1 LPINSVFN
9 LRITFLTIF
18 EAFWLGILQGLTEFL
33 PVSSSGHLVI
43 AQAVAGIRNPGMAF
57 EIYVHF
63 GTLLSIL
70 VIFRNDLS
78 EIIISFIRKLKSPK
92 TLISGYKDDKNY
104 RLLILLL
111 LATIPAGVIGLLFKD
126 FFEKT
131 FSDINFVGF
140 ALILTGIILFISKFA
155 VNRNKEVCRKRALLI
170 GFAQALAIFPG
181 ISRSGTSITAAMI
194 SGVSGE
200 QSARF
205 SFLLAIPA
213 IAGATLLQLLDIS
226 SSGAGNISYV
236 IAGVG
241 IVSSFITGTL
251 AISLLMQVM
260 RKGKMHYFSGYCI
273 AAGLVTI
280 YFI

>member
-1 LPINSVFN
+1 M
-9 LRITFLTIF
+9 TIF

-43 AQAVAGIRNPGMAF
+43 AQAVAGIRNPGIAF

-78 EIIISFIRKLKSPK
+78 EIIISFIGKLKSPK
-92 TLISGYKDDKNY
+92 TLISGYQEDKHY

-111 LATIPAGVIGLLFKD
+111 IATIPAGVIGLLFKD
-126 FFEKT
+126 FFEAT

>member
-1 LPINSVFN
+1 
-9 LRITFLTIF
+9 LTIF

-78 EIIISFIRKLKSPK
+78 AMFASFIEKIKSPG
-92 TLISGYKDDKNY
+92 TIISGYKDDKDY
-104 RLLILLL
+104 RLLVLLL
-111 LATIPAGVIGLLFKD
+111 IATIPAGVIGLLFKD
-126 FFEKT
+126 FFEAT
-131 FSDINFVGF
+131 FSDVNFVGF
-140 ALILTGIILFISKFA
+140 ALILTGIILFVSKFA
-155 VNRNKEVCRKRALLI
+155 VNRNKEVRRKRALLI

-181 ISRSGTSITAAMI
+181 ISRSGTSISAAML

-213 IAGATLLQLLDIS
+213 IAGATFLQLLDMAS
-226 SSGAGNISYV
+226 SDAGNISYM

-241 IVSSFITGTL
+241 VVSSFITGTL
-251 AISLLMQVM
+251 AISLLMKVM

-273 AAGLVTI
+273 TVGLATI

>member
-1 LPINSVFN
+1 
-9 LRITFLTIF
+9 LTIF

-33 PVSSSGHLVI
+33 PISSSGHLVI
-43 AQAVAGIRNPGMAF
+43 AQAVAGIRTPGMTF

-70 VIFRNDLS
+70 VVFRKDLS
-78 EIIISFIRKLKSPK
+78 ALFTSFIEKVKSPR
-92 TLISGYKDDKNY
+92 TIISGYKDDKDY
-104 RLLILLL
+104 RLLLMLL

-126 FFEKT
+126 FFAAT
-131 FSDINFVGF
+131 FNNVKFVGF
-140 ALILTGIILFISKFA
+140 ALILTGIILFVSKFA
-155 VNRNKEVCRKRALLI
+155 VNRNKEVWGKRAVLI

-181 ISRSGTSITAAMI
+181 ISRSGASISTAML

-205 SFLLAIPA
+205 SFLLAIPV
-213 IAGATLLQLLDIS
+213 IAGATVVQLLDMT
-226 SSGAGNISYV
+226 SSGPGKISYM

-241 IVSSFITGTL
+241 AVSSFITGTL
-251 AISLLMQVM
+251 AISLLMEVM
-260 RKGKMHYFSGYCI
+260 KKGKMHYFAGYCI
-273 AAGLVTI
+273 SVGFATI

>member
-1 LPINSVFN
+1 
-9 LRITFLTIF
+9 LTIF

-43 AQAVAGIRNPGMAF
+43 AQAIAGIRNPGMAF

-70 VIFRNDLS
+70 VIFRKDLGGMFTS
-78 EIIISFIRKLKSPK
+78 LIGKIKSPG
-92 TLISGYKDDKNY
+92 TFISGFKDDKDY
-104 RLLILLL
+104 RMLVLLLI
-111 LATIPAGVIGLLFKD
+111 ATIPAAVIGLLFKD
-126 FFEKT
+126 FFEAT
-131 FSDINFVGF
+131 FSDVQFVGF
-140 ALILTGIILFISKFA
+140 ALILTGFILFVSKFA
-155 VNRNKEVCRKRALLI
+155 VNRNKDVCRKRAVLI

-181 ISRSGTSITAAMI
+181 ISRSGTSITAAML

-213 IAGATLLQLLDIS
+213 IAGATLSQVFDIA

-241 IVSSFITGTL
+241 VLSSFITGTL
-251 AISLLMQVM
+251 AISLLMEVM
-260 RKGKMHYFSGYCI
+260 RKGKMHYFAGYCVTV
-273 AAGLVTI
+273 GLVTI